1 MFTIV
6 SRRRR
11 PPPRR
16 FTVTVAKALSRRLLR
31 TTAFA
36 LVAAAA
42 LLLAASPAA
51 AAKSCG
57 KQVINDWYGD
67 GRVDKIYP
75 LHCYEDA
82 IDALPVDVRDYS
94 SAKEDIERALQ
105 FAVRNQP
112 DPGRSAP
119 PEDETGSGPA
129 TGPSGSGD
137 PGTPPGPNPDT
148 GGPLNEVLDDI
159 GPANADS
166 VPIPLL
172 ALGGLALLL
181 LAAGSAGYLRRRV
194 LARRGSPPAA

>member
-1 MFTIV
+1 MTI
-6 SRRRR
+6 
-11 PPPRR
+11 
-16 FTVTVAKALSRRLLR
+16 AKALTPRLLR

-36 LVAAAA
+36 LVAMAG
-42 LLLAASPAA
+42 LLLVASPAA

-119 PEDETGSGPA
+119 PEDETGSGTGA
-129 TGPSGSGD
+129 TGSGG
-137 PGTPPGPNPDT
+137 PGTPSGP
-148 GGPLNEVLDDI
+148 GGPLNEVVDNI

-166 VPIPLL
+166 VPIPLIV
-172 ALGGLALLL
+172 LGSLALLL
-181 LAAGSAGYLRRRV
+181 LAAGSAGYVRRRL
-194 LARRGSPPAA
+194 LARRGNSPAA

>member
-1 MFTIV
+1 MTI
-6 SRRRR
+6 
-11 PPPRR
+11 
-16 FTVTVAKALSRRLLR
+16 AKALTRRLLR

-36 LVAAAA
+36 LVAVAG
-42 LLLAASPAA
+42 LLLIASPAA
-51 AAKSCG
+51 AAESCG

-112 DPGRSAP
+112 DPGRPAP
-119 PEDETGSGPA
+119 PGDETGSG
-129 TGPSGSGD
+129 TDPSGSGD
-137 PGTPPGPNPDT
+137 AGTPPGPNPDT
-148 GGPLNEVLDDI
+148 GGPLNEAVDSF
-159 GPANADS
+159 GPSNADS

-172 ALGGLALLL
+172 VLGGLALVL
-181 LAAGSAGYLRRRV
+181 LAAGSAGYLRRR
-194 LARRGSPPAA
+194 LQARRGSSPAA

>member
-1 MFTIV
+1 MTI
-6 SRRRR
+6 
-11 PPPRR
+11 
-16 FTVTVAKALSRRLLR
+16 ANALTRRLLP

-36 LVAAAA
+36 LVAVAG

-51 AAKSCG
+51 AAPSCG

-112 DPGRSAP
+112 DPGRPAP
-119 PEDETGSGPA
+119 PGDETGSG
-129 TGPSGSGD
+129 TGPSGNGD
-137 PGTPPGPNPDT
+137 AGTTPGT
-148 GGPLNEVLDDI
+148 GGPLNEAVDNI

-166 VPIPLL
+166 VPIPLI
-172 ALGGLALLL
+172 ALGGLALVL
-181 LAAGSAGYLRRRV
+181 LAAGSAGYVRRRV
-194 LARRGSPPAA
+194 LARRGGPPAA